1 MFRWCISKGD
11 AQTLHGCGRK
21 LIVAKGLENFI
32 VVDTPDALLICP
44 RDEEQWVKQ
53 LVSRLKAEKG
63 EPLV

>member
-1 MFRWCISKGD
+1 MR
-11 AQTLHGCGRK
+11 ARPQTLLRLRPH
-21 LIVAKGLENFI
+21 FI